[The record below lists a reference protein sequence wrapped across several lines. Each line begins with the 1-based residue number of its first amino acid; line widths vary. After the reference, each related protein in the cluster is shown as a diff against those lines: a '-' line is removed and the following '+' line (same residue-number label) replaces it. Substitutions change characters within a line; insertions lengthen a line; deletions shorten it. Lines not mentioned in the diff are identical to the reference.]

1 MPQAAK
7 GVLKPSHPKLQ
18 EECRERGKEAPPPSE
33 RQQGLVTCHRGYPA
47 TPSPS
52 VSRDDARGLARG
64 LEDGT
69 ARALAESQVLQRALS
84 HRALRALG
92 VPQPARAKTT
102 RAAATPPARG
112 HGAARSGA
120 QRCVARRTQ
129 QWTKNFRALVAS
141 TKAEQAVPI
150 ASDGPTAAYMS
161 AKPLMSNTAY
171 STHLSSSDIASG
183 SNAQPAVSHGEEGR
197 GRNRASGRPAAA
209 QPPARPVQPREA
221 LIPDSSPGAQRP
233 GDARHRRAR
242 PRSGRHRRARPKSG
256 RHCREEFKRLYY

>member
-18 EECRERGKEAPPPSE
+18 EECREREKEAPPPSE
-33 RQQGLVTCHRGYPA
+33 RQQGLVTCHRGYPG

-112 HGAARSGA
+112 HGAACSGA

-129 QWTKNFRALVAS
+129 HDEIFSRPRRLDQSR
-141 TKAEQAVPI
+141 
-150 ASDGPTAAYMS
+150 
-161 AKPLMSNTAY
+161 
-171 STHLSSSDIASG
+171 ASG
-183 SNAQPAVSHGEEGR
+183 SDTVASEGPGRTRSAGFWHR
-197 GRNRASGRPAAA
+197 GRLQTPL
-209 QPPARPVQPREA
+209 VQRTQHTRTT
-221 LIPDSSPGAQRP
+221 L
-233 GDARHRRAR
+233 
-242 PRSGRHRRARPKSG
+242 
-256 RHCREEFKRLYY
+256 L